1 MPISNNNNK
10 VFIMTPYTRINIL
23 RIDTTD
29 VKESNEENKSI
40 SQLTSEINQMN
51 INNNVKVSPLAGL
64 ENAYQSLLDIIMYPL
79 IYPNYIKKLNVECP
93 KGILLYGPPGV
104 GKTTL
109 VKTLSDNCNANLVI
123 NIITEKFFHINN

>member
-1 MPISNNNNK
+1 
-10 VFIMTPYTRINIL
+10 MTPYTRINIL